1 MRKGRKIVQT
11 SDFDAVKEKV
21 LLGKRKIL
29 SFTEEERKIQSVYQ
43 GAKAIV
49 ATWLDVE
56 FEKIGIVNTRLSVQD
71 HEISSKSNLLN
82 KIKVYL
88 VGSLATQMRYNEQFT
103 NASGDI
109 LLAKNLISKVIHEYS
124 MGEHFIITPYQ
135 EDELLKELVDELNT
149 LLQTLDGALLQVST
163 HLLKY
168 ENITQ
173 DKCREILLEI
183 F

>member
-1 MRKGRKIVQT
+1 MRKGRKSVET
-11 SDFDAVKEKV
+11 SDFEAVKEKV

-29 SFTEEERKIQSVYQ
+29 SFTEEERKIQAIYQ
-43 GAKAIV
+43 GAKALV

-56 FEKIGIVNTRLSVQD
+56 FDKIGIVNTRLLEQD
-71 HEISSKSNLLN
+71 HEILSKSNLLN

-88 VGSLATQMRYNEQFT
+88 VGSLATHIKYDEQFT
-103 NASGDI
+103 NASEDI
-109 LLAKNLISKVIHEYS
+109 LLAKSLISKIIHEYS
-124 MGEHFIITPYQ
+124 MGENFIVTPYQ

-149 LLQTLDGALLQVST
+149 LLQTLDSALVEVST
-163 HLLKY
+163 YLLKY

-173 DKCREILLEI
+173 EKCREILLEI